1 MKIIYKNLFMEEEDE
16 ELLKKESTSGR
27 LKMAVEI
34 RLGEKKLLQEAKK
47 WVAATISAVQE
58 AMQTEPSAKRQ
69 RF

>member
-34 RLGEKKLLQEAKK
+34 RLGEKKLLQEAKE